1 MKAEVT
7 MLRQNQKEIRDGSA
21 MEQLRLENKQLVAK
35 FNEQLDERKKEIE
48 FWVQERAQM
57 RDKIDQLEI
66 GTPQIGVIAPGGLFD
81 AENCA
86 DLEAP
91 TS

>member
-35 FNEQLDERKKEIE
+35 FNE
-48 FWVQERAQM
+48 
-57 RDKIDQLEI
+57 
-66 GTPQIGVIAPGGLFD
+66 
-81 AENCA
+81 
-86 DLEAP
+86 
-91 TS
+91 